1 MKKYFFIAVVAFA
14 AVTVFIGNSADDALD
29 QTRAINDKKEACLKK
44 LVNKEMIIVDES
56 APNEIRVYK
65 NMNDVVIDK
74 TNERAIFYKLKT
86 NDTCIIEVVGDQT
99 FWFHTIPNITR
110 VFECRKDK

>member
-1 MKKYFFIAVVAFA
+1 MHASFILDSNELDYS
-14 AVTVFIGNSADDALD
+14 FIDKLKVMFQNKRIELVHV
-29 QTRAINDKKEACLKK
+29 DKKILLKK

-86 NDTCIIEVVGDQT
+86 NDTCIIEVVGAQT